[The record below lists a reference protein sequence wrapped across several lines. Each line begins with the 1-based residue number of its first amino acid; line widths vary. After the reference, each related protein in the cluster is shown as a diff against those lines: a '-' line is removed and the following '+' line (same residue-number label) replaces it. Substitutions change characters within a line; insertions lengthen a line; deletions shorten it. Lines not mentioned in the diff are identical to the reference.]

1 MSRTLMKIPFLL
13 MAILFLTAAY
23 VLAAEVPANYTVWD
37 RMPAEAAVN
46 VKLKVQAP
54 VTLYAAPRSSNVSG
68 TISVNEV
75 VDRIS
80 CVVYTHPNRHAVKV
94 LKLTK
99 AYKYQNS
106 SSPQF
111 ITLYPGTII
120 HLLQY
125 TGEGTYLGLWNGQL
139 LWWLE
144 GYNISG
150 FTTANANSPW
160 GVYIGEATTADLG
173 IDFWMC
179 LRKSDGTV
187 GWAHPSDYPKGTF
200 NQYWK

>member
-13 MAILFLTAAY
+13 MAILFFTAAY

-68 TISVNEV
+68 TISVNEI

-120 HLLQY
+120 HLL
-125 TGEGTYLGLWNGQL
+125 
-139 LWWLE
+139 
-144 GYNISG
+144 
-150 FTTANANSPW
+150 
-160 GVYIGEATTADLG
+160 
-173 IDFWMC
+173 
-179 LRKSDGTV
+179 
-187 GWAHPSDYPKGTF
+187 
-200 NQYWK
+200 